1 MLRKVQKRSALFG
14 ISAISVVV
22 CYSTT
27 RTLSSMWEL
36 YVLKD
41 SRQACPDSPERGF
54 RNRQIAMRFTLAIAV
69 TLKETFRMTRM
80 YVYFDNT
87 NIDLLIPFLSTIV
100 SFALFFSQ

>member
-1 MLRKVQKRSALFG
+1 
-14 ISAISVVV
+14 
-22 CYSTT
+22 
-27 RTLSSMWEL
+27 
-36 YVLKD
+36 
-41 SRQACPDSPERGF
+41 
-54 RNRQIAMRFTLAIAV
+54 MRFTLAIAV